1 MSIRDLGLT
10 DLRSIEFELPTLL
23 MLRRTG
29 PTSPIVAS
37 RFALSEEASSDK
49 SDLRT
54 VSRWG
59 SLYAAADIGP
69 LSNVPSGPALTIAT
83 ATFLSSLKVKHR
95 PLMLTRMG

>member
-29 PTSPIVAS
+29 PTSPIVAGW
-37 RFALSEEASSDK
+37 FALSEEASSDK

-59 SLYAAADIGP
+59 SRYATADIGR
-69 LSNVPSGPALTIAT
+69 LLM
-83 ATFLSSLKVKHR
+83 SLR
-95 PLMLTRMG
+95 DRL